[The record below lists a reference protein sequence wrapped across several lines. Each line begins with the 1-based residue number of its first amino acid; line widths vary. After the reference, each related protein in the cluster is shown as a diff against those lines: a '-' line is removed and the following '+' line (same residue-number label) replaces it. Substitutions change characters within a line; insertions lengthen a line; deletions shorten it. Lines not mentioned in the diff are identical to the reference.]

1 MPLGGRGAFFG
12 WRFRILKLF
21 KYCFGLIFVISVFV
35 LGNLEP
41 ILNGLGP
48 ILCLFWAILGLSWAF
63 LGPRGCLGTSSAH
76 AGTILG
82 LLGRYWDEFWGP
94 EWQAHQSPHR
104 LQYLYIQI

>member
-48 ILCLFWAILGLSWAF
+48 SW
-63 LGPRGCLGTSSAH
+63 
-76 AGTILG
+76 G
-82 LLGRYWDEFWGP
+82 LLG
-94 EWQAHQSPHR
+94 A
-104 LQYLYIQI
+104 